1 MSDTSANI
9 QFSDSDRFLRAA
21 LSGLAARQRVI
32 SNNVANVDTPNF
44 KASVVNFEDVLR
56 DAVAGRAGPQGGSQA
71 ALNARVSQA
80 LVVDDTEGRADGNHV
95 DIDREMV
102 QLAETTLSFGALTQ
116 VMAARLAIMRSVI
129 SDGRR

>member
-1 MSDTSANI
+1 MSDFGANI
-9 QFSDSDRFLRAA
+9 RYSDSDRLLRAA

-32 SNNVANVDTPNF
+32 SNNVANADTPNF
-44 KASVVNFEDVLR
+44 KASVVNFEDALR
-56 DAVAGRAGPQGGSQA
+56 DAIAGRAGLRDESQA

-80 LVVDDTEGRADGNHV
+80 SEVTNTQVREDGNNV

-116 VMAARLAIMRSVI
+116 IMATRLAMMRSVI

>member
-1 MSDTSANI
+1 MTDIGANI
-9 QFSDSDRFLRAA
+9 QYSDSDRFLRAA

-32 SNNVANVDTPNF
+32 SHNVANVDTPNF
-44 KASVVNFEDVLR
+44 KASVVNFEDALR
-56 DAVAGRAGPQGGSQA
+56 DAIAGRAGQRDGSQA

-80 LVVDDTEGRADGNHV
+80 SVVTDTEGRADGNNV

-116 VMAARLAIMRSVI
+116 IMATRLAIMRSVI
-129 SDGRR
+129 TDGRR

>member
-1 MSDTSANI
+1 MTDIGANI
-9 QFSDSDRFLRAA
+9 RSSDSDRLLRAA

-32 SNNVANVDTPNF
+32 SNNVANADTPNF

-56 DAVAGRAGPQGGSQA
+56 DAITGRAGLRDESQA

-80 LVVDDTEGRADGNHV
+80 SEITNTQVREDGNNV

-102 QLAETTLSFGALTQ
+102 QLAETTLTFGALTQ
-116 VMAARLAIMRSVI
+116 IMATRLAMMRSVI